1 MSLPRLLHDPAM
13 STPFSDDELLA
24 FLDEQLPVERAS
36 TLEESL
42 RDSPKMRERLVELIQ
57 RRDQGGHTVGEI
69 WRRHRLSC
77 PNRTALGSYL
87 LGALDEDVSGYIEF
101 HLETIGCRLCNAV
114 VSELKD
120 SLESRPENSQQRRR
134 RYFESSA
141 GLLRADADD

>member
-1 MSLPRLLHDPAM
+1 M
-13 STPFSDDELLA
+13 STSFSDDELLA

-36 TLEESL
+36 ALEESL
-42 RDSPKMRERLVELIQ
+42 RDSTELRERLVELIQ

-69 WRRHRLSC
+69 WRRNRLSC

-87 LGALDEDVSGYIEF
+87 LGALDEAVLSYIEF

-114 VSELKD
+114 VSELRD
-120 SLESRPENSQQRRR
+120 SQDARPENSQQRRR

-141 GLLRADADD
+141 GLLRTDADE

>member
-1 MSLPRLLHDPAM
+1 M
-13 STPFSDDELLA
+13 STSFSDDELLA

-36 TLEESL
+36 ALEESL
-42 RDSPKMRERLVELIQ
+42 RDQAELRERLAELIQ

-77 PNRTALGSYL
+77 PNRTALGSHL

-101 HLETIGCRLCNAV
+101 HLEKIGCRLCNAV

-120 SLESRPENSQQRRR
+120 SQESRPENSQQRRR
-134 RYFESSA
+134 RYFVSSA
-141 GLLRADADD
+141 GLLRMDE